1 MKSRCKISM
10 TKRIFTTLWVLC
22 LTCKLG
28 FGQDMVLSGTVK
40 DVQGSPMPGV
50 AVLIKGTTLGV
61 VTQNDGTYSL
71 FMGQADKDAVLVFS
85 FLGFKT
91 QELKWNGKTVIDVTL
106 EEERQELEGVVV
118 TALGIKREEKGLG
131 YSTQTVTEK
140 MMSDATPTNWASA
153 LVGKVA
159 GANILS
165 TSSGPISS
173 ARITLRGDASL
184 NIDGNNALIV
194 LDGVPLNSQMTGD
207 GSNSYGAG
215 GGGDVPVDYGNGIAD
230 INPDDIAS
238 IQVLKGATAAALYG
252 SRAANGV
259 MLVTTKSGVNKKKKY
274 LGVTFNSNSSFDRV
288 LHWPEFQQEYGQGD
302 VKTNPSGKLYYS
314 YGDSEDGAAS
324 GNVALSF
331 GPKLDGSLYYQY
343 DPETQQMGTVRTPWV
358 KRNHR
363 KAFWQTGYT
372 LVNSIAIDGSSEK
385 SAVRLSLTYTKNE
398 WIMPNT
404 GFNRIAVSGSFQ
416 NQVTDKLRVSAKVN
430 YVKRQSDNLPATGY
444 NNSSIP
450 YFMILTNPSVDVR
463 WYQQRWVKG
472 KEGREILRPFSPW
485 LDNPY
490 VIAYEC
496 LNPMEKHGVV
506 ATGSI
511 IYEFSPKWEL
521 MIRSG
526 IDLSFD
532 TREMIRPYGLKNF
545 PKGYYQ
551 QQDVFSYENNTDVLL
566 TYRNQLSNSFNLS
579 VSVGA
584 NRMDNK
590 YKMQQAYVKDL
601 ITPGVYKL
609 SNGVAAP
616 ITTFT
621 ERNKR
626 VNSVYG
632 TATLSYANKIFLD
645 VTGRNDWSST
655 LPSGNNSFF
664 YPSVSTS
671 FILSDLLRLPEQISF
686 AKLRASWAQVGND
699 TAPYKTAKYYN
710 TSAFPG
716 SASVSST
723 LYNARFK
730 PEISNSIEVGLDWRM
745 FKQRFGLDLAF
756 YNNITRNQILDVPM
770 DQTTGYT
777 KATMNSGKVRN
788 RGIELQLDGT
798 PVKTKNFTWNST
810 FTWAKNYNKV
820 LSLAAGLTDG
830 QTIAYTGGTNCAL
843 IAKVGGSIGD
853 IYGYKLKRAPDGQVV
868 WKDGIT
874 ARTTEFEYVGNAYP
888 AWKAGFSNE
897 FSYKNFRVSILFDGQ
912 WGGIVYSQTHHK
924 MTEHGTLKHTLKYR
938 ENPNFEVVG
947 EGVMLDERG
956 QYVPNNVPIS
966 VSKYYADYWRRANVE
981 TNSFDASFLK
991 LREARIEY
999 TIPSAGLNKIGIERL
1014 TLALYGRNLAMW
1026 TKDFPVYDPEVATL
1040 NNGTIVP
1047 GSEMGQLP
1055 STRTM
1060 GFNLTLKF

>member
-71 FMGQADKDAVLVFS
+71 SMGQADKDAVLVFS

-288 LHWPEFQQEYGQGD
+288 LHWPEFQEEYGQGD
-302 VKTNPSGKLYYS
+302 LKTNASGKLYYS

-416 NQVTDKLRVSAKVN
+416 NQVTNKLRVSAKVN